1 MRFGKLHGIHKR
13 RLAAALLVLGLAGL
27 ALAARPGAA
36 PPPPAG
42 TSTDGAPDILLLS
55 GSRPLE
61 QLAASFQPEQRLREM
76 RAKVLR
82 DSIRR
87 VLARYPHF
95 LAPHEQR
102 RLSRMLLD
110 EGQRHRIDP
119 LFLAALIRVESA
131 FSAEAVSNKGA
142 RGLMQVM
149 PATGAEMAQRLGLE
163 WFGPHGLHDPEY
175 NVRLGT
181 YYLRRLLDRYQGSYR
196 RALTA
201 YNRGPRNVRFIERRY
216 GRLQPRFTDYFRKIL
231 HIYRDYQRSLGPSG
245 NLLQTG

>member
-1 MRFGKLHGIHKR
+1 MRFGQLHGIRKR
-13 RLAAALLVLGLAGL
+13 WLGVPLVGLGLVGL

-36 PPPPAG
+36 PLPPAG
-42 TSTDGAPDILLLS
+42 ASADGAPDILLLS
-55 GSRPLE
+55 GSRPLG
-61 QLAASFQPEQRLREM
+61 QLAAGFKPDQRLREM
-76 RAKVLR
+76 RAKALR
-82 DSIRR
+82 DSIHQ
-87 VLARYPHF
+87 VLARYPNF